1 LEGREKLMSD
11 GRNNQS
17 LHIAY
22 SMGLQEVPV
31 SRNKSTIWSLKAPY
45 AGLFKITQ
53 KSIIDGSLNNRN
65 EFLTVLET
73 GNPRSRCRQNW
84 FHSEASSLGFWIGI
98 FFLCFHMVPLCIVYV
113 LIPSS
118 FFFFFGLYL
127 FIYSYMC
134 IHCLGHLSLPAPP
147 PLPLP
152 PIPLTSRQ
160 NLFCSLL

>member
-1 LEGREKLMSD
+1 MEGREKLMSD

-73 GNPRSRCRQNW
+73 GNPRPRYLHDQILVRTL
-84 FHSEASSLGFWIGI
+84 FSLAD
-98 FFLCFHMVPLCIVYV
+98 C
-113 LIPSS
+113 
-118 FFFFFGLYL
+118 
-127 FIYSYMC
+127 
-134 IHCLGHLSLPAPP
+134 
-147 PLPLP
+147 
-152 PIPLTSRQ
+152 
-160 NLFCSLL
+160 